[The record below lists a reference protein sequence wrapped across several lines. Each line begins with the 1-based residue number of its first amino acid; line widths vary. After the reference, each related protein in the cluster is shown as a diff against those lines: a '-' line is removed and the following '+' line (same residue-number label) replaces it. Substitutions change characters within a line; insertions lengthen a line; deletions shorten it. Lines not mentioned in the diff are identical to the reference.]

1 MGYIKVRV
9 SDQVERKFRQA
20 AMKRFGYAKG
30 ALSLAAEK
38 ALLEW
43 CDKGL
48 ANEEVSK
55 VIRNARISGMVSEI
69 KGVLNHVKGKTSV
82 ELQHEANEI
91 RAKRALGA
99 R

>member
-1 MGYIKVRV
+1 
-9 SDQVERKFRQA
+9 
-20 AMKRFGYAKG
+20 MKKFGYTKG

-43 CDKGL
+43 SDNEL
-48 ANEEVSK
+48 ADEEVRRLIKDAGIGS
-55 VIRNARISGMVSEI
+55 VVSEI
-69 KGVLNHVKGKTSV
+69 EGILKHVKGKTSV
-82 ELQHEANEI
+82 ELQHEASKI